1 MTIRRLC
8 TFSVGGLLLGVEVD
22 RVQEITGEQ
31 PITPVPLSDPD
42 VAGLLNLRGQ
52 IVTVIDARA
61 RLALGLRGQGD
72 RCAHAI
78 MRVEDEAVSFLVDRA
93 GDVVEIE
100 GDAVDE
106 VPTTIPPAI
115 AEVVTG
121 VFPLEAEL
129 LLLLDVDVALSG
141 AGN

>member
-1 MTIRRLC
+1 
-8 TFSVGGLLLGVEVD
+8 
-22 RVQEITGEQ
+22 
-31 PITPVPLSDPD
+31 

-52 IVTVIDARA
+52 ILTVIDARA
-61 RLALGLRGQGD
+61 RLALSPRAPGA

-78 MRVEDEAVSFLVDRA
+78 LRTEDEAVSFLVDRA

-100 GDAVDE
+100 GDAVDG

-115 AEVVTG
+115 AEVLTG